1 VETSCVVIEL
11 LPNTAEKVQEWA
23 EFLRTNR
30 EEALR
35 SLKNEG
41 VTIESAFVVNI
52 EGKDYLIGYMRAVS
66 MEKTHDAAKDSTLD
80 VDAYHQAFKKA
91 CWGKRY
97 MGVPVSDLCRITDE
111 AGYA

>member
-1 VETSCVVIEL
+1 METSCAVIEL
-11 LPNTAEKVQEWA
+11 LPNTTEKVREWA
-23 EFLRTNR
+23 EFLRSNR

-41 VTIESAFVVNI
+41 VTVESAFVVNI

-66 MEKTHDAAKDSTLD
+66 MDKAHEAVKDSALN

-97 MGVPVSDLCRITDE
+97 KGTPISDLSRISDE